1 MKMINGYIKAAA
13 ALLLALLPVIES
25 RGQDENYVL
34 EETMLDPQGSSRI
47 STWQV
52 YDGLGRPSLTATNGL
67 GDGSKYV
74 YTYQNYDANG
84 RPWKQWLPVVGGT
97 ERQTAGEADI
107 TGMSQIL
114 YRQGDYALSASIY
127 DALGRQTFRTIPG
140 ASWKGKGTATE
151 YVTNGDDDVRWYLAP
166 LDKVSLVKNGYYP
179 AGSLQG
185 VRTTDSDGRTT
196 TVFTDGL
203 GRKVLVRRSG
213 YDTYFVYND
222 LDQLRYVLSPQYQK
236 SGQKGQQGYE
246 YRYDSRGNVVKK
258 ILPHCGYIRYWYD
271 RENRPYLMQ
280 DSLLREKGC
289 RRFTLYDALG
299 RRAIEGLC
307 SSCSISRD
315 MDACV
320 TLSTGSQGIGGTFYI
335 ATRTGVDI
343 TGVQIEKAYYY
354 DNYAFLRTSLGGRFP
369 ENAFRADSTCGQ
381 TTGTITQ
388 ASDGQYL
395 YSVYSY
401 DNKGRIKEILT
412 RSLDGMLESEAR
424 SYTLTGNEAAGTY
437 RLTGKDGVILTAGIS
452 NQYGKAND
460 KLSATVLSLSVCGGA
475 SATVQTAGYHYD
487 DLGRLT
493 RVDRIGMAGAA
504 AYGYDLHGWPTHI
517 SGKAFREELMYA
529 DACGVSGMT
538 PRYNGSIG
546 AIRWKDAGYAKYRG
560 YTFTYDALDRLTHA
574 AYGEDYD
581 LTVNTNRYDEE
592 VREYDLNGNI
602 VRLKRRGKKNNN
614 VYGTI
619 DDLKMSLEG
628 NQTVGVHEYADGL
641 TYSGAMDFPK
651 SPDKDSY
658 FRRRYNGNGALTED
672 EARGI
677 SLIEY
682 DAWGNPRRIQF
693 DNGNVT
699 EYVFTATG
707 TKLRTVHYTAVPN
720 ISVPAGTTHRLS
732 TSEILSKDS
741 TDYHGNLIVENG
753 KPDKYLFAGGFAS
766 LRNSADG
773 KPEIAFHYY
782 DQDHLGNNRAV
793 VSARTGA
800 VEQITNYYPF
810 GMPYTDQTAVNPDF
824 QKYKYNGKELDK
836 MHGLNTYDYG
846 ARQYYSIVPAWDRI
860 DPMCEKYYDISPYAY
875 CGNNPVSF
883 LDFNGCD
890 SIWAEN
896 GKYVGR
902 NSSTA
907 GVVYVVSGATKRAVA
922 KATSSGL
929 PYDGPCVN
937 PEDVAVIPTGETF
950 EAVKKSRQE
959 TIEHKRENGGCQLE
973 DGSIQYWKEGPSPN
987 LFYYKGEIRGARAGI
1002 TPYTDL
1008 DGNDITPQ
1016 QGVAYFWHIHPNT
1029 QLQYN
1034 DITYPLGNSTPSD
1047 ADLRMSLDYHVAQG
1061 QCFVV
1066 GTRDNRVQ
1074 YYYNGKMG
1082 ISVSWK
1088 VFNKLAL
1095 TIR

>member
-1 MKMINGYIKAAA
+1 MK
-13 ALLLALLPVIES
+13 IEYDL
-25 RGQDENYVL
+25 RNN
-34 EETMLDPQGSSRI
+34 
-47 STWQV
+47 STLIQFC
-52 YDGLGRPSLTATNGL
+52 DDSQTE
-67 GDGSKYV
+67 YV
-74 YTYQNYDANG
+74 YT
-84 RPWKQWLPVVGGT
+84 
-97 ERQTAGEADI
+97 
-107 TGMSQIL
+107 
-114 YRQGDYALSASIY
+114 
-127 DALGRQTFRTIPG
+127 
-140 ASWKGKGTATE
+140 
-151 YVTNGDDDVRWYLAP
+151 
-166 LDKVSLVKNGYYP
+166 
-179 AGSLQG
+179 
-185 VRTTDSDGRTT
+185 
-196 TVFTDGL
+196 
-203 GRKVLVRRSG
+203 
-213 YDTYFVYND
+213 
-222 LDQLRYVLSPQYQK
+222 
-236 SGQKGQQGYE
+236 
-246 YRYDSRGNVVKK
+246 
-258 ILPHCGYIRYWYD
+258 
-271 RENRPYLMQ
+271 
-280 DSLLREKGC
+280 
-289 RRFTLYDALG
+289 
-299 RRAIEGLC
+299 
-307 SSCSISRD
+307 
-315 MDACV
+315 
-320 TLSTGSQGIGGTFYI
+320 
-335 ATRTGVDI
+335 
-343 TGVQIEKAYYY
+343 
-354 DNYAFLRTSLGGRFP
+354 
-369 ENAFRADSTCGQ
+369 
-381 TTGTITQ
+381 
-388 ASDGQYL
+388 
-395 YSVYSY
+395 
-401 DNKGRIKEILT
+401 
-412 RSLDGMLESEAR
+412 LDGE
-424 SYTLTGNEAAGTY
+424 
-437 RLTGKDGVILTAGIS
+437 
-452 NQYGKAND
+452 
-460 KLSATVLSLSVCGGA
+460 
-475 SATVQTAGYHYD
+475 
-487 DLGRLT
+487 
-493 RVDRIGMAGAA
+493 
-504 AYGYDLHGWPTHI
+504 
-517 SGKAFREELMYA
+517 
-529 DACGVSGMT
+529 
-538 PRYNGSIG
+538 
-546 AIRWKDAGYAKYRG
+546 
-560 YTFTYDALDRLTHA
+560 
-574 AYGEDYD
+574 
-581 LTVNTNRYDEE
+581 
-592 VREYDLNGNI
+592 
-602 VRLKRRGKKNNN
+602 
-614 VYGTI
+614 
-619 DDLKMSLEG
+619 
-628 NQTVGVHEYADGL
+628 
-641 TYSGAMDFPK
+641 
-651 SPDKDSY
+651 
-658 FRRRYNGNGALTED
+658 
-672 EARGI
+672 
-677 SLIEY
+677 
-682 DAWGNPRRIQF
+682 
-693 DNGNVT
+693 
-699 EYVFTATG
+699 
-707 TKLRTVHYTAVPN
+707 KLRTIHRTASLN
-720 ISVPAGTTHRLS
+720 ITVGLGENKKLAKD
-732 TSEILSKDS
+732 EILESDS
-741 TDYHGNLIVENG
+741 TDYIGNFIFENG

-773 KPEIAFHYY
+773 KSEIAFHYY

-959 TIEHKRENGGCQLE
+959 TIEHKRGNGGCQLE